1 MKCKD
6 SKANSLISEKTK
18 PEDFL
23 HKACVYVS
31 KNVCWTILLSRQFK
45 RAELYF
51 SLSGTISEA
60 TCFKRGDGE
69 SLINYIM
76 QQLLLLTQI
85 SCLSPSPSI
94 CASLQ
99 GDLVHNKIFMKPW
112 TGGAIGPHKLV
123 QTQCTQTHTYKHTIY
138 TEHSLST
145 HMVTSST
152 EENYCYVSAAS
163 QKNNVNA
170 ESLLY
175 KTTRWNKG
183 LAYKRESNQT
193 RATSGRKHCASHS
206 EWKLTIIQPFFCS
219 WVKPSFVGKK
229 VSNKIWTKH
238 NE

>member
-1 MKCKD
+1 
-6 SKANSLISEKTK
+6 
-18 PEDFL
+18 
-23 HKACVYVS
+23 
-31 KNVCWTILLSRQFK
+31 
-45 RAELYF
+45 
-51 SLSGTISEA
+51 
-60 TCFKRGDGE
+60 
-69 SLINYIM
+69 M

-123 QTQCTQTHTYKHTIY
+123 QTQRAQTHTYKHTIY

-152 EENYCYVSAAS
+152 EEDYCYVSAAS

-175 KTTRWNKG
+175 KTTIWNKG

-193 RATSGRKHCASHS
+193 YYRQETLC
-206 EWKLTIIQPFFCS
+206 QPFR
-219 WVKPSFVGKK
+219 VKTNHYSAFFLFLSETLIGREKSK
-229 VSNKIWTKH
+229 
-238 NE
+238 